1 MVATVPATRQ
11 RFYSTPYKIINIVM
25 GIRRNRHS
33 AATWQ
38 RWLVLIGVCFDV
50 AVCSGEPTTTPEP
63 IPTVLVL
70 PNVAAGEPIFS
81 SDSGPTFFFP
91 KQRPVEGEGVVME
104 AELFG
109 ELTVLNRCLRVN
121 SFSRSNTSYLL
132 VWPPDFRRG
141 TERFG
146 TQVLNGGR
154 KVAARVGE
162 EVFMGGGEVRYA
174 HRLDEYVQRQLPADC
189 TGPYWIGRRYNQ
201 FS

>member
-1 MVATVPATRQ
+1 
-11 RFYSTPYKIINIVM
+11 
-25 GIRRNRHS
+25 
-33 AATWQ
+33 
-38 RWLVLIGVCFDV
+38 
-50 AVCSGEPTTTPEP
+50 
-63 IPTVLVL
+63 
-70 PNVAAGEPIFS
+70 
-81 SDSGPTFFFP
+81 
-91 KQRPVEGEGVVME
+91 ME

-146 TQVLNGGR
+146 TQVLNGGG

-174 HRLDEYVQRQLPADC
+174 HRLDEYVQRQLPANC
-189 TGPYWIGRRYNQ
+189 TGP
-201 FS
+201 